1 MPSLSLLSSPSLLL
15 LFFLSLSFLRAA
27 PAPLFDGHS
36 LAGWEGDAKWWRVQ
50 DGALT
55 GGSTTEKIPRNFFLA
70 TTRSFQNF
78 DLRLK
83 LKLTGDPKTG
93 MINSGVQIRSLRVPD
108 NTEMSGYQVDA
119 GDGWWGK
126 LYDESRR
133 NKVIAESPN
142 SAAVTASI
150 RPGDWNDY
158 RILAEGPRLRS
169 WINGVPALD
178 YTETDPTVAL
188 DGKIALQIHSGGI
201 ALVRVK
207 DITLDPLP
215 PTPGAP
221 TWDQVGHPKPIPP
234 RTPAAKQKKSAA
246 AAPTTATPLAPPA
259 APGRNISYNAVT
271 TGPRTPEEERLSFTL
286 PPGFFAELVVAESAG
301 VGKFI
306 NVTWDARMA
315 LWTMTALEYPVD
327 GNEQKAASDALFA
340 AGGRDKVV
348 VFDNPYAA
356 PAPGRAAVTAP
367 PRIFADGLVMP
378 LGVQPY
384 RDGAIV
390 QYGADLRFYR
400 DTNADGRADRHDVI
414 LTGFGTQDSH
424 LFPHQFLRQPGGQ
437 IFVAQ
442 GLFNYSS
449 VRRPADLPF
458 ADGSTAIPFNQCKLA
473 RFTPDGSSFETLTAG
488 PNNIWGLITSREG
501 ETFFQEAND
510 IGYPVIPYEPG
521 VWVATGSKDRLRSY
535 QPLMPPPL
543 APAQMGGTGLSGLA
557 LAEDRDGLFR
567 RFGAPASDSTA
578 KVFYLANPITNTIN
592 AVRATPTADGARYTY
607 EKLPDFLTTSDKWFR
622 PVAIHFGPDGALYI
636 VDWYNKII
644 SHNEVPRTHPDRD
657 KSRGRIWRIRHR
669 DQPRVTPPDL
679 TKLDDRAL
687 VAQLGAPNAL
697 VSRLA
702 WLELTDRHT
711 ATTLGRGYHP
721 QSSRVSEGLPLR
733 SADSVA
739 PALTQ
744 IISDRTAPTDR
755 RLAALWA
762 LEGLQPLPTALL
774 LPLAADPAAT
784 VRHEAAR
791 LAAAHPRPESDL
803 LALLAPLVSDPSPS
817 VRAAVGDALR
827 RVPRASAQI
836 MHLAAQLGRAS
847 LPPASSTSTATALAN
862 PWPRYEREFERYLA
876 RWAME
881 LNPTATAAL
890 LASPTGRA
898 LPLEN
903 RVLATLALGGK
914 DAALGLARL
923 TPELTRPLGDE
934 EVRALAAHFAE
945 PAVREALSSALAAA
959 STRAPVL
966 RALLTLRT
974 SLDTTPL
981 TAALTTAAS
990 ALLASTDAADLTLGA
1005 QVAGAFKLAA
1015 TEPALT
1021 ALLTQNLPSIENPKS
1036 KIENSAPPPSLAAL
1050 RALRENALG
1059 PVATFER
1066 LARSTTDASV
1076 RDEALA
1082 ALAASREPT
1091 APALLVALLPSL
1103 NVSQRGT
1110 ALDRLAGTTAGANAI
1125 LAGLRAG
1132 TVAKTDL
1139 GLNTADKLR
1148 TLLPADPTVAA
1159 LWKEIGG
1166 DAQRALRLDGAATDY
1181 SATQLTLTGPFT
1193 VECWAKL
1200 DPTINNLDA
1209 LLSAPGQ
1216 VSINFHAAQLR
1227 VWLNGH
1233 APSDIVVA
1241 KKKTT
1246 PRVWTHYAITR
1257 DATGL
1262 FRIYINGEL
1271 DATSATANTAPLA
1284 ALDLGRT
1291 SPKTGGTA
1299 GWFAEF
1305 RVWSI
1310 ARSAKQIRENFDR
1323 SLALSEVGG
1332 HVPVPA
1338 LSSTPNLAH
1347 VFSGAQWGPLQG
1359 RARLDFTDDA
1369 PALLTAAEAAVQDEK
1384 FTRFRKLATTRG
1396 NPENGRAL
1404 FTALCLACHQFAG
1417 KGGAIAPALDGVG
1430 NTGTEALLRN
1440 ILTPSA
1446 AMESAYRTFRVVATD
1461 GSVREGFLVEES
1473 ADGLVLRTPGAE
1485 DRRIP
1490 RSEIRST
1497 SYLCRSL
1504 MPEGLLESL
1513 PPEQVSDL
1521 FAHLNSLR

>member
-1 MPSLSLLSSPSLLL
+1 MTPQFLPLRLTLLL
-15 LFFLSLSFLRAA
+15 VLLTAPALRAA
-27 PAPLFDGHS
+27 PATSLFDGRT
-36 LAGWEGDAKWWRVQ
+36 LDGWEGDAKWWRVQ

-55 GGSTTEKIPRNFFLA
+55 GGSATEKIPRNFFLA

-83 LKLTGDPKTG
+83 LKLTGDPATG
-93 MINSGVQIRSLRVPD
+93 LINSGVQIRSLRVPD

-119 GDGWWGK
+119 GDKWWGK

-133 NKVIAESPN
+133 NKVIADSPD

-150 RPGDWNDY
+150 RAGDWNDY

-178 YTETDPTVAL
+178 YTETDPAIAL
-188 DGKIALQIHSGGI
+188 DGKIAIQIHSGGI
-201 ALVRVK
+201 ALVQVK
-207 DITLDPLP
+207 DVIVDPLP

-221 TWDQVGHPKPIPP
+221 TWDKVGHPKPRQPA
-234 RTPAAKQKKSAA
+234 PAAAAKKSAA
-246 AAPTTATPLAPPA
+246 ATPVTPTPTTG
-259 APGRNISYNAVT
+259 PGKDISYNSVN
-271 TGPRTPEEERLSFTL
+271 TGPRSPEEERISFTL
-286 PPGFFAELVVAESAG
+286 PPGFEAELVVAESDG
-301 VGKFI
+301 FGKFI
-306 NVTWDARMA
+306 NVTWDARMRM
-315 LWTMTALEYPVD
+315 WSMTALEYPVD

-348 VFDNPYAA
+348 VFDNPYATPAPLAPGASAA
-356 PAPGRAAVTAP
+356 PAVTTP
-367 PRIFADGLVMP
+367 PRVFADGLVMP

-384 RDGAIV
+384 KDGAFV
-390 QYGADLRFYR
+390 QYGADIRLYR

-442 GLFNYSS
+442 GLFNYSK
-449 VRRPADLPF
+449 VRRPDGRPF
-458 ADGSTAIPFNQCKLA
+458 ADGSTEIPFNQCKLA
-473 RFTPDGSSFETLTAG
+473 RFTPDGSAFENLTSG
-488 PNNIWGLITSREG
+488 PNNIWGLVTSREG

-510 IGYPVIPYEPG
+510 IGFPVIPYEPG
-521 VWVATGSKDRLRSY
+521 VWVQTGSKDRLRPY
-535 QPLMPPPL
+535 QPLMPAPL

-567 RFGAPASDSTA
+567 RFGVPEADSTA
-578 KVFYLANPITNTIN
+578 KVFFLANPITNTIN
-592 AVRATPTADGARYTY
+592 AVRATSDSGRYRY
-607 EKLPDFLTTSDKWFR
+607 EKLPDFLTTTDKWFR

-687 VAQLGAPNAL
+687 LAQLGGPNAL

-702 WLELTDRHT
+702 WLEITDRRAT
-711 ATTLGRGYHP
+711 AL
-721 QSSRVSEGLPLR
+721 
-733 SADSVA
+733 A
-739 PALTQ
+739 PDLEKIA
-744 IISDRTAPTDR
+744 SDRAVASDR

-762 LEGLQPLPTALL
+762 LEGLQPISRALL
-774 LPLAADPAAT
+774 EALATEAAPT
-784 VRHEAAR
+784 LRHEAAR
-791 LAAAHPRPESDL
+791 LAAASPRPEAEFL
-803 LALLAPLVSDPSPS
+803 TLAAPLINDPNPS
-817 VRAAVGDALR
+817 VRAAIGDGLR
-827 RVPRASAQI
+827 RVPHASARV
-836 MHLAAQLGRAS
+836 MALAAQLGRES
-847 LPPASSTSTATALAN
+847 LTTGGDF
-862 PWPRYEREFERYLA
+862 PRYEREFERYLA

-881 LNPTATAAL
+881 VNPAATAAL
-890 LASPTGRA
+890 LASPEGRA

-903 RVLATLALGGK
+903 RILATLALGGK
-914 DAALGLARL
+914 DAAIGLARL

-945 PAVREALSSALAAA
+945 PAVRDALSQSLAAA
-959 STRAPVL
+959 ATRAPVL

-981 TAALTTAAS
+981 ATALTAATR
-990 ALLASTDAADLTLGA
+990 ALLSSSDTADATLGA
-1005 QVAGAFKLAA
+1005 QVAGAFKLTA
-1015 TEPALT
+1015 TETDLT
-1021 ALLTQNLPSIENPKS
+1021 ALLSRDLASTSTALT
-1036 KIENSAPPPSLAAL
+1036 PPAIAAL

-1059 PVATFER
+1059 PVATFEH
-1066 LARSTTDASV
+1066 LARSATDTAV

-1082 ALAASREPT
+1082 ALAASRDPK

-1103 NVSQRGT
+1103 TVSQRGA
-1110 ALDRLAGTTAGANAI
+1110 ALDRLASTPTGATAL
-1125 LAGLRAG
+1125 LAGLRAN
-1132 TVAKTDL
+1132 TVSKSDL
-1139 GLNTADKLR
+1139 GVNTADKLR

-1166 DAQRALRLDGAATDY
+1166 DAQRALRLEGANADF

-1209 LLSAPGQ
+1209 LLSAPGK
-1216 VSINFHAAQLR
+1216 VSINFHATQLR

-1233 APSDIVVA
+1233 SPADIVVA

-1257 DATGL
+1257 DAKGVFSL
-1262 FRIYINGEL
+1262 FINGEL
-1271 DATSATANTAPLA
+1271 DATSTTANTDTLA
-1284 ALDLGRT
+1284 GLDLGRAN
-1291 SPKTGGTA
+1291 PKNGGTA
-1299 GWFAEF
+1299 GWLAEF
-1305 RVWSI
+1305 RVWST
-1310 ARSAKQIRENFDR
+1310 ARSAKEIRENFDR
-1323 SLALSEVGG
+1323 SFPSATSL
-1332 HVPVPA
+1332 
-1338 LSSTPNLAH
+1338 TH
-1347 VFSGAQWGPLQG
+1347 VFSGATWGPLQG
-1359 RARLDFTDDA
+1359 KARLDFTDDA
-1369 PALLTAAEAAVQDEK
+1369 PALLTAAEATVQDEK
-1384 FTRFRKLATTRG
+1384 FARFRVLANTRG
-1396 NPENGRAL
+1396 NPDSGKQL
-1404 FTALCLACHQFAG
+1404 FTTLCLACHQFAG

-1430 NTGTEALLRN
+1430 NTGVEALLRN
-1440 ILTPSA
+1440 LLTPSA
-1446 AMESAYRTFRVVATD
+1446 AMESAYRTFRVVLTD
-1461 GSVREGFLVEES
+1461 GSVRDGFLAEES
-1473 ADGLVLRTPGAE
+1473 ADSLLLRTPGAE

-1497 SYLCRSL
+1497 SYLRRSL

-1513 PPEQVSDL
+1513 PPEHVSDL
-1521 FAHLNSLR
+1521 FAYLKSVK